1 MSCAGVEGLIAGWCW
16 QGGGGDVCL
25 FTDVSCRSG
34 RVHSGWCWQGGG
46 GGVCLFTDVLCDT
59 GVEGLKLATRQYA
72 RRQLKWI
79 RNRFLK
85 RKSTCRC
92 EIRTQCFRELF
103 SYCVTSWCRI
113 TVSLHPSHAL
123 LISQS
128 CCVMFWGTHTVNVSV
143 MHVLSRRWCC
153 VMQSGC
159 IQLLSFQFPGQSCY
173 FQFSGQSCYFRF
185 SGQSS
190 YFSFWGDTLNNYMLF
205 SGHVE
210 WLYFTVSGWSLSHWS
225 CF

>member
-16 QGGGGDVCL
+16 QGGGGD
-25 FTDVSCRSG
+25 
-34 RVHSGWCWQGGG
+34 
-46 GGVCLFTDVLCDT
+46 VCLFTDVLCDT

-113 TVSLHPSHAL
+113 TVSLHPSHAV

-128 CCVMFWGTHTVNVSV
+128 CCVLFWCSQSCC
-143 MHVLSRRWCC
+143 VLFSWYSLSCC
-153 VMQSGC
+153 VM
-159 IQLLSFQFPGQSCY
+159 
-173 FQFSGQSCYFRF
+173 
-185 SGQSS
+185 
-190 YFSFWGDTLNNYMLF
+190 FWGDTYSKCKCNACFKQAVMLCHAIRMHSVAQFPVFRTVMLF
-205 SGHVE
+205 PV
-210 WLYFTVSGWSLSHWS
+210 FRTVML
-225 CF
+225 F